1 MLIEKK
7 DGVAVNDTI
16 GFRLSTGE
24 EVIAKLVAQDDGSI
38 TVSKPVIV
46 QMQMVGPSEARLGF
60 LPFMLSGDEGTTKFR
75 IVRDRLVTDPF
86 KPRADVGSQ
95 YVKMTTGLD
104 IPTGG
109 LLKV

>member
-7 DGVAVNDTI
+7 DGIAVNDTVA
-16 GFRLSTGE
+16 FRLSTGE
-24 EVIAKLVAQDDGSI
+24 EIIAKLTAQDEASI

-46 QMQMVGPSEARLGF
+46 QMQMVSQTEARLGF
-60 LPFMLSGDEGTTKFR
+60 LPFMLSGDEATTKFR
-75 IVRDRLVTDPF
+75 ISRDRLVTDPF

-104 IPTGG
+104 IPQSG
-109 LLKV
+109 LLTR